1 MRTWAWNLS
10 WLFGQVGRIYVRPD
24 HDFTALEGFALGGTS
39 VAQNQL
45 GPYIQQAIDQV
56 RQLDIH

>member
-1 MRTWAWNLS
+1 MS
-10 WLFGQVGRIYVRPD
+10 IQD
-24 HDFTALEGFALGGTS
+24 HDFTVLEGFALGGTS

-56 RQLDIH
+56 RQLDIRCSWVEYKCRSIL

>member
-1 MRTWAWNLS
+1 MS
-10 WLFGQVGRIYVRPD
+10 IQD
-24 HDFTALEGFALGGTS
+24 HDFTTLEGFALGGTS

-56 RQLDIH
+56 RQLDIRWTLGLNTSADQFCDWRR